1 MKTFLTLAAVAAAL
15 AASSLAQASVRA
27 GGHWEWQSRVTPG
40 PNKSNLPQQVRVW
53 VRDGSIEVA
62 ACNCAMMKMDAAN
75 CMMDLQGERAKP
87 SAG

>member
-1 MKTFLTLAAVAAAL
+1 MKTFLTLAVVAATL
-15 AASSLAQASVRA
+15 ATSGLAQASVRA
-27 GGHWEWQSRVTPG
+27 GGHWEWQSRVAPG

-53 VRDGSIEVA
+53 VRDSSTKVA

-75 CMMDLQGERAKP
+75 CMMDMQGERAKP